1 MIGEL
6 HLLVEG
12 EMIISFE
19 CKRCHHVFNC
29 DVGSVRML
37 ADSDRPHFEKGLL
50 CPTCGEVTIDDVW
63 LTELGQ
69 SQLTEATLDFDDD
82 FWDFAES
89 QCQGCD
95 LYLPVNDLN
104 LCDECASKLD
114 RDLIRK
120 RDWDYSTSAFG
131 LDPSLREE
139 LYRQVIAQYG
149 EKLELIASSKE
160 IKSSARKQRKR
171 RMKKRGS

>member
-1 MIGEL
+1 MLIN
-6 HLLVEG
+6 
-12 EMIISFE
+12 FE
-19 CKRCHHVFNC
+19 CKRCHHVFDC
-29 DVGSVRML
+29 DVGSVSML
-37 ADSDRPHFEKGLL
+37 ADSDRPHFEKRLL

-82 FWDFAES
+82 FEGFAES

-104 LCDECASKLD
+104 LCDECACKLD

-131 LDPSLREE
+131 LDASKREE
-139 LYRQVIAQYG
+139 LYRQVIAHYG

-160 IKSSARKQRKR
+160 IKSSARKQKKR
-171 RMKKRGS
+171 RKKKGGH